1 MDNLFNTLMKISLFI
16 LVLHIMT
23 LLNMHIAILVSCR
36 EKKCRFQT
44 LIFVNEEMK
53 TFTVDVSQK
62 SPFKLRY

>member
-1 MDNLFNTLMKISLFI
+1 MKISLYI
-16 LVLHIMT
+16 LGLHIMM

-53 TFTVDVSQK
+53 TFAADMSQK
-62 SPFKLRY
+62 SPFKLK